1 MEEINMTAKKSKLS
15 ADQKRKLLLI
25 LRILLLTAAALYL
38 FFFFYNSYFAENK
51 IKIYFSDD
59 SANYLAAEKRDIDED
74 MDLYLQIFEEL
85 KAGPENDNLQNTIPE
100 GSKLIDY
107 QLENKFLT
115 LNFNLALKNNHW
127 GGSTGEQLTV
137 FSIVNSYTSLDEVDS
152 VKILLEG
159 EEVES
164 LVGHLDLTQP
174 LLYNQ
179 KLTKEN

>member
-1 MEEINMTAKKSKLS
+1 MTAKKSKLS

-25 LRILLLTAAALYL
+25 FRILLLTAAALYL
-38 FFFFYNSYFAENK
+38 FFFFYNNYFAENE
-51 IKIYFSDD
+51 INVYFSDNNA
-59 SANYLAAEKRDIDED
+59 SYLRAEKRTIDED
-74 MDLYLQIFEEL
+74 SDLYFQIFEEL
-85 KAGPENDNLQNTIPE
+85 KAGPKNDNLQNTIPE
-100 GSKLIDY
+100 GSQLIDY
-107 QLENKFLT
+107 QLENKTLT

-137 FSIVNSYTSLDEVDS
+137 YSIVNSYTALDEVDR

-164 LVGHLDLTQP
+164 LVGHLDLSQP

-179 KLTKEN
+179 KLTEES